1 MVGDERVS
9 WAGAMTNPCRSD
21 RFPRSASRSPLPALP
36 SRPWSCPPQDAQ
48 VVHDHAESDPALHP
62 ARAAIATAPEPVAAL
77 EDADAAFAPGAPAQ
91 RLAEP
96 AVARRR
102 GLRVGRRAPGLAGQ
116 HDLSTPSSVAKRSL
130 SREANPPSATASRGG
145 RPNNS

>member
-21 RFPRSASRSPLPALP
+21 RFPRSASRSLL
-36 SRPWSCPPQDAQ
+36 
-48 VVHDHAESDPALHP
+48 P

-116 HDLSTPSSVAKRSL
+116 HDFVHAELGG
-130 SREANPPSATASRGG
+130 EALVVPRGKPAIGHGQPG
-145 RPNNS
+145 RPAEQLLMSRQGGLPQLLVRHSPRADLVIRDESRF